1 MMMIHKTDGH
11 KWRTLDWFKTFQN
24 YSEYSMSCNFWV
36 PSLLIQYGIS
46 CRGAK
51 SGESG
56 WKFTGSS
63 LGKASYMRDWRN
75 PEAKSAVNLPSILSI
90 CMTCGLQTVWNH
102 ETKCVKPA
110 SARFLLLL
118 WDMYVCM
125 SLCLS
130 ASTSLCVYDG
140 CTDVCLSV
148 WMFGLIFILYV
159 CTFVCKCLSMYL
171 RVPMYAD
178 VRQCMPMY
186 AYMYAWLYMH
196 TWFWVRMR
204 STIAFHQ
211 KIPAII
217 CIHTFMTSETFIHWK
232 MENNYII
239 LWKKI
244 KTKNK
249 QPPQKKQPQ
258 KNNRPPKKR
267 PTWVCFFGF
276 VPQ

>member
-125 SLCLS
+125 SLSFCQHVS
-130 ASTSLCVYDG
+130 MCVWWVYG
-140 CTDVCLSV
+140 CMPVCMDVWTYFYIVCL
-148 WMFGLIFILYV
+148 YV
-159 CTFVCKCLSMYL
+159 RMQMSIYVSTCANVCRCT
-171 RVPMYAD
+171 PMYAN
-178 VRQCMPMY
+178 VCQCMHTC
-186 AYMYAWLYMH
+186 MH
-196 TWFWVRMR
+196 DCT
-204 STIAFHQ
+204 
-211 KIPAII
+211 
-217 CIHTFMTSETFIHWK
+217 CIHDSEYGCVAQSHFI
-232 MENNYII
+232 
-239 LWKKI
+239 
-244 KTKNK
+244 
-249 QPPQKKQPQ
+249 
-258 KNNRPPKKR
+258 KR
-267 PTWVCFFGF
+267 YR
-276 VPQ
+276 Q